1 MGALRRLTAPIQQQG
16 AAMKPLFPPSS
27 SSAWVRGV
35 LLGAAL
41 ALGAQA
47 HAATNDA
54 QFEPAFAQFNRAV
67 GGDTSAIAPAAQAFA
82 ALVKAEPGNPVLLAY
97 TGAATA
103 MQAATTWMPWKKM
116 GHAED
121 GLAQLDKALALLT
134 PAHNAPLQR
143 GTPAVL
149 EVKLVAANT
158 FLAVPGFMNRKD
170 KGLKLLND
178 VLASP
183 LLAQSPAEFQ
193 KAVADAAH
201 HAGLR
206 NGAAK

>member
-1 MGALRRLTAPIQQQG
+1 
-16 AAMKPLFPPSS
+16 MKPFPISF
-27 SSAWVRGV
+27 AAGARVAG
-35 LLGAAL
+35 LMAAL
-41 ALGAQA
+41 LLVPVVQ
-47 HAATNDA
+47 AATDA
-54 QFEPAFAQFNRAV
+54 QFQPAFEQFNRAAA
-67 GGDTSAIAPAAQAFA
+67 GDTAAIEPAAQAFA
-82 ALVKAEPGNPVLLAY
+82 DLLKAEPTHPVLLAY
-97 TGAATA
+97 AGAATSMRA
-103 MQAATTWMPWKKM
+103 NTTWLPWKKM
-116 GHAED
+116 GYAED
-121 GLAQLDKALALLT
+121 GLAQLDKALGLLQ

-143 GTPAVL
+143 GTPGVL
-149 EVKLVAANT
+149 EVKFVAANT

-193 KAVADAAH
+193 KAVVDAAN